1 MEDQYTIESVGSAL
15 IIGGGRGIGLGLV
28 TKLLERNP
36 TIKLWVTY
44 RDMQRSKG
52 LMKLKVRF
60 PTHLRAV
67 KMEPTQESDLE
78 GLAKVIKDEAPE
90 GLLDLVIV
98 APGILHAPGGRPEK
112 SLRDIDLEQ
121 LTEVFTT
128 NAFITPM
135 VAKHMKGLLSRT
147 RSSSFVALSA
157 MVGSIEDNALGGWY
171 GYRAS
176 KAALNMFV
184 KTIAIELKR
193 SGYKTRVAAI
203 HPGTTE
209 TELSKLFLSGVK
221 HKVWVPNES
230 ATNIL
235 NVINELKPDEVG
247 AFKNWDGT
255 TIAW

>member
-1 MEDQYTIESVGSAL
+1 MDNQYSIESVKSAL

-36 TIKLWVTY
+36 KIKLWVTY
-44 RDMQRSKG
+44 RDMQRAKA

-67 KMEPTQESDLE
+67 KVDPTHEPDLKRLAEVIAAES
-78 GLAKVIKDEAPE
+78 PE
-90 GLLDLVIV
+90 GLLDLVAV
-98 APGILHAPGGRPEK
+98 APGILHIPEGKPEK
-112 SLRDIDLEQ
+112 SLRDIDPEQ
-121 LTEVFTT
+121 LMGVFKV

-135 VAKHMKGLLSRT
+135 VAKHIKGLLSRNQT
-147 RSSSFVALSA
+147 SCFVALSA
-157 MVGSIEDNALGGWY
+157 MVGSIEDNHLGGWY
-171 GYRAS
+171 AYRAS

-184 KTIAIELKR
+184 KTIAIELDR

-209 TELSKLFLSGVK
+209 TELSRLFISGVK

-230 ATNIL
+230 ANNIL
-235 NVINELKPDEVG
+235 NVINTLTDEESG
-247 AFKNWDGT
+247 CFKNWDGDN
-255 TIAW
+255 IPW